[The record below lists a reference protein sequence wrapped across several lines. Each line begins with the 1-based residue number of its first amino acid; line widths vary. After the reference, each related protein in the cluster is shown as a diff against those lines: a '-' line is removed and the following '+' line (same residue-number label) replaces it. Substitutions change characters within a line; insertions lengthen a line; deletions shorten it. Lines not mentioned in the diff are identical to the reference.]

1 MTNLK
6 FLPLLILI
14 SLFSLHL
21 SAQKTFYGTLEYA
34 YQIEGPEAEMMAMFM
49 PQKMIMKYGKNGMS
63 THMEGG
69 MMAGMMGRI
78 VVNAKTGERFAVK
91 DSEKTVYLMEEED
104 VEKSQD
110 AMKNQQNKPELL
122 DGTETILGYTCKKY
136 RLVNKSPEGDMEQ
149 FIWATEELKAPEIDM
164 PQTDQMN
171 SLDFGIEGLPLKV
184 EIALPGTTSKMIML
198 ATKLDDTAPDSSEFD
213 RPKDYEVKPFSELA
227 PMGGGF

>member
-1 MTNLK
+1 MSKLK
-6 FLPLLILI
+6 SLALLFFIPLL
-14 SLFSLHL
+14 SLQLN
-21 SAQKTFYGTLEYA
+21 AQKTFYGTLEYA
-34 YQIEGPEAEMMAMFM
+34 YQIDGPEAEMMAMFM
-49 PQKMIMKYGKNGMS
+49 PQKMIIKYGKSGMS

-78 VVNAKTGERFAVK
+78 VVNAKTGERFAIK
-91 DSEKTVYLMEEED
+91 DSEKTVYMMEEED
-104 VEKSQD
+104 LEKSQEAIKD
-110 AMKNQQNKPELL
+110 QQNKPELL

-136 RLVNKSPEGDMEQ
+136 KMVTKSPEGDMEQ
-149 FIWATEELKAPEIDM
+149 FIWATEELKAPEMDM
-164 PQTDQMN
+164 PQTGQMN

-198 ATKLDDTAPDSSEFD
+198 ATKVDDAAPDSSEFD